1 MGGYPPANVVT
12 IDLNPDE
19 ISVEI
24 VTNQGGGRFRL
35 GTAQLEAAVGQT
47 AMAPYAEVIAA
58 ILQGNRLI
66 SVRAD
71 LAEECWRICE
81 PIIEAWRAGQ
91 VPMDEYP
98 AGTGGPAHW

>member
-35 GTAQLEAAVGQT
+35 GTAQLCGVLVHRHRR
-47 AMAPYAEVIAA
+47 P
-58 ILQGNRLI
+58 
-66 SVRAD
+66 RA
-71 LAEECWRICE
+71 LAGC
-81 PIIEAWRAGQ
+81 
-91 VPMDEYP
+91 P
-98 AGTGGPAHW
+98 AGWGHGVRLRFTDAVRPRAS